1 MARILVIDDSPTVV
15 LSVSRLLLADGH
27 VVEKVD
33 NVSELSGY
41 LRAMRPDLVLLDLEM
56 PTLLSRRAVNGVE
69 VSIDGRQ
76 KNEVFHFPILQTPRS
91 LRRGKPSTGEDA
103 GQMSR
108 RAWCSDGLS
117 RSQSCEGARIMWD
130 M

>member
-56 PTLLSRRAVNGVE
+56 PALSGLEWAAFMRGCQQQRLSLVIHSGQPWSTLEAAAQKVGAVGIIPKGASSDAARCIIN
-69 VSIDGRQ
+69 SA
-76 KNEVFHFPILQTPRS
+76 
-91 LRRGKPSTGEDA
+91 LRRTA
-103 GQMSR
+103 
-108 RAWCSDGLS
+108 RAMG
-117 RSQSCEGARIMWD
+117 
-130 M
+130 